1 MPVSTLER
9 DEHPGIAATE
19 EHDQVA
25 RLRAGDE
32 AAFRALVER
41 HHGTM
46 IAVASGYVRTRAAAE
61 EVAQE
66 AWLAVVNGLDRFEG
80 RSTLGTW
87 IVRIV
92 MNKAMTWGGRESRS
106 VPFSSLVS
114 EDEGGPAVEPERFRP
129 AGESFAGNWQSF
141 PTDWGSL
148 PEEKLL
154 GRETLEVVKDEIG
167 ALPEA
172 QRTVITMRDV
182 AGCSAEEVCE
192 ALEISGANQR
202 VLLHRA
208 RSRVREG
215 IERHLDA

>member
-1 MPVSTLER
+1 VGTLER
-9 DEHPGIAATE
+9 
-19 EHDQVA
+19 DQVA

-32 AAFRALVER
+32 AAFRALVESN
-41 HHGTM
+41 HGTM
-46 IAVASGYVRTRAAAE
+46 IAVASGYVKTQAAAE
-61 EVAQE
+61 EVVQD
-66 AWLAVVNGLDRFEG
+66 AWLAVVKGLDRFEG
-80 RSTLGTW
+80 RSSLSTW

-106 VPFSSLVS
+106 VPFSSLAA

-129 AGESFAGNWQSF
+129 AGESFPGNWQSF
-141 PTDWGSL
+141 PADWASL

-154 GRETLEVVKDEIG
+154 GRETLEVVKREIG
-167 ALPEA
+167 ELPEA

-208 RSRVREG
+208 RSRVRG
-215 IERHLDA
+215 AIERHLDG

>member
-1 MPVSTLER
+1 VGTLER
-9 DEHPGIAATE
+9 
-19 EHDQVA
+19 DQVA

-32 AAFRALVER
+32 AAFRALVESN
-41 HHGTM
+41 HGTM
-46 IAVASGYVRTRAAAE
+46 IAVASGYVKTRAAAE
-61 EVAQE
+61 EVAQD
-66 AWLAVVNGLDRFEG
+66 AWLAVLKGLDRFEG
-80 RSTLGTW
+80 RSSLSTW

-106 VPFSSLVS
+106 VPFSSLAAD
-114 EDEGGPAVEPERFRP
+114 DEGGPAVEPERFRP
-129 AGESFAGNWQSF
+129 GGESFAGNWQSF
-141 PTDWGSL
+141 PADWAAL

-154 GRETLEVVKDEIG
+154 GRETLEMVKREIG
-167 ALPEA
+167 ELPEA

-208 RSRVREG
+208 RSRVRAA

>member
-1 MPVSTLER
+1 VGTLER
-9 DEHPGIAATE
+9 
-19 EHDQVA
+19 DQVA

-32 AAFRALVER
+32 AAFRALVESN
-41 HHGTM
+41 HGTM
-46 IAVASGYVRTRAAAE
+46 IAVASGYVKTRAAAE
-61 EVAQE
+61 EVVQD
-66 AWLAVVNGLDRFEG
+66 AWLAVVKGLDRFEG
-80 RSTLGTW
+80 RSSLSTW

-92 MNKAMTWGGRESRS
+92 MNKAMTSGGRESRS
-106 VPFSSLVS
+106 VPFSSLAA

-129 AGESFAGNWQSF
+129 AGESFAENWQSF
-141 PTDWGSL
+141 PADWASL

-154 GRETLEVVKDEIG
+154 GRETLELVKREIG
-167 ALPEA
+167 ELPEA

-208 RSRVREG
+208 RSRVRAA

>member
-1 MPVSTLER
+1 VGTLER
-9 DEHPGIAATE
+9 DQRSGIAAAE
-19 EHDQVA
+19 EGKQVA

-41 HHGTM
+41 NHGTM
-46 IAVASGYVRTRAAAE
+46 IAVASGYVKTRAAAE
-61 EVAQE
+61 EVVQE
-66 AWLAVVNGLDRFEG
+66 AWLAVLKGLDRFEG
-80 RSTLGTW
+80 RSSLSTW

-106 VPFSSLVS
+106 VPFSSLAA

-129 AGESFAGNWQSF
+129 AGASFAGNWQSF
-141 PTDWGSL
+141 PADWGSL

-154 GRETLEVVKDEIG
+154 GRETLELVKREIG
-167 ALPEA
+167 DLPEA

-208 RSRVREG
+208 RSRVRAA

>member
-1 MPVSTLER
+1 MSTVR
-9 DEHPGIAATE
+9 QDQHNGTAAAE
-19 EHDQVA
+19 GEGKEVA

-41 HHGTM
+41 NHGTM
-46 IAVASGYVRTRAAAE
+46 IAVASGYVKTRAAAE

-66 AWLAVVNGLDRFEG
+66 AWLAVLKGLDRFEG
-80 RSTLGTW
+80 RSSLSTW

-106 VPFSSLVS
+106 VPFSSLAAA
-114 EDEGGPAVEPERFRP
+114 DEGGPAVGPERFRP

-141 PTDWGSL
+141 PADWGSL

-154 GRETLEVVKDEIG
+154 GRETLEVLKLEIG

-172 QRTVITMRDV
+172 QRIVITMRDV

-192 ALEISGANQR
+192 TLEISAANQR

-208 RSRVREG
+208 RSRVRVA

>member
-1 MPVSTLER
+1 VGTLER
-9 DEHPGIAATE
+9 
-19 EHDQVA
+19 DQVA

-32 AAFRALVER
+32 AAFRALVESN
-41 HHGTM
+41 HGTM
-46 IAVASGYVRTRAAAE
+46 IAVASGYVKTRAAAE
-61 EVAQE
+61 EVVQD
-66 AWLAVVNGLDRFEG
+66 AWLAVVKGLDRFEG
-80 RSTLGTW
+80 RSSLSTW

-92 MNKAMTWGGRESRS
+92 MNKAMTSGGRESRS
-106 VPFSSLVS
+106 VPFSSLAA

-141 PTDWGSL
+141 PADWASL

-154 GRETLEVVKDEIG
+154 GRETLEVVKREIG
-167 ALPEA
+167 ELPEA

-208 RSRVREG
+208 RSRVRAA

>member
-1 MPVSTLER
+1 MGTLER
-9 DEHPGIAATE
+9 
-19 EHDQVA
+19 DQVA

-32 AAFRALVER
+32 AAFRALVESN
-41 HHGTM
+41 HGTM
-46 IAVASGYVRTRAAAE
+46 IAVASGYVKTRAAAE
-61 EVAQE
+61 EVAQD
-66 AWLAVVNGLDRFEG
+66 AWLAVLKGLDRFEG
-80 RSTLGTW
+80 RSSLSTW

-106 VPFSSLVS
+106 VPFSSLAAD
-114 EDEGGPAVEPERFRP
+114 DEGGPAVEPERFRP
-129 AGESFAGNWQSF
+129 GGESFAGNWQSF
-141 PTDWGSL
+141 PADWAAL

-154 GRETLEVVKDEIG
+154 GRETLEMVKREIG
-167 ALPEA
+167 ELPEA

-208 RSRVREG
+208 RSRVRAA

>member
-1 MPVSTLER
+1 MSTIER
-9 DEHPGIAATE
+9 DQRPGIAAAE
-19 EHDQVA
+19 ERDQVA

-46 IAVASGYVRTRAAAE
+46 IAVASGYVKTRAAAE

-66 AWLAVVNGLDRFEG
+66 AWLAVVKGLDGFEG
-80 RSTLGTW
+80 RSSLSTW

-92 MNKAMTWGGRESRS
+92 MNKAMTSGGRESRS
-106 VPFSSLVS
+106 VPFSSLVAA
-114 EDEGGPAVEPERFRP
+114 DEGGPAVEPERFRP

-141 PTDWGSL
+141 PGDWGSM

-154 GRETLEVVKDEIG
+154 DRETLEVVKREIE

-192 ALEISGANQR
+192 VLEISRANQR

-208 RSRVREG
+208 RSRVRAG